1 MKTCKCKICGKEY
14 KTKAKITKYCSKECK
29 YKGMQKSQPKKC
41 LCCGKIFKPIG
52 SRNSK
57 YCSRKCYNLH
67 YYPSEETRKKISD
80 ANKGNKYAVGN
91 NYWKDKH
98 HSQETIEKIRKAHK
112 GKKLTEEHKN
122 KISISLTGRKPSE
135 ATIQKIR
142 ISNIGKSHKF
152 SIPFFISKEKELI
165 TKKQNGSFN
174 GIGQINYNGINTKC
188 SKFEQL
194 IYEKLLLKYSHVE
207 FQYKSD
213 LYPFLCDFYIPELD
227 LYIECQ
233 GTWVH
238 GKKPFEPNNKSDLKI
253 LKKWNIQAKTS
264 VYYKQAIYTW
274 TIRDPLKRTIAKER
288 KLNWIEF
295 FNIKEFENWFKTIK

>member
-1 MKTCKCKICGKEY
+1 MGKYLNQLEVEILNIAQENAIIY
-14 KTKAKITKYCSKECK
+14 IIIH
-29 YKGMQKSQPKKC
+29 QKK
-41 LCCGKIFKPIG
+41 L
-52 SRNSK
+52 
-57 YCSRKCYNLH
+57 
-67 YYPSEETRKKISD
+67 EKKISD
-80 ANKGNKYAVGN
+80 ANKGNKYAAGN

-98 HSQETIEKIRKAHK
+98 HSQKTIEKIRKAHK

-253 LKKWNIQAKTS
+253 LKNGIYRLKLLYIIN
-264 VYYKQAIYTW
+264 KQFILGQFV
-274 TIRDPLKRTIAKER
+274 IL
-288 KLNWIEF
+288 
-295 FNIKEFENWFKTIK
+295 